1 MDQREQ
7 FDVTVQKPRG
17 VALLLRFSNSNAMRL
32 FLFATAAVAM
42 SCTSPQLAGDNLNAE
57 AFASRL
63 SEPGAQLLDVRTAG
77 EFNGGHLANARNLD
91 WTNGQLEAGLPEL
104 DKSKPVL
111 LYCASGRR
119 SDAARQFLKE
129 QGFTDVVDLEGGIKA
144 WTGAGLP
151 VEP

>member
-1 MDQREQ
+1 MRLLLLA
-7 FDVTVQKPRG
+7 TT
-17 VALLLRFSNSNAMRL
+17 ALLL
-32 FLFATAAVAM
+32 
-42 SCTSPQLAGDNLNAE
+42 SCSLPVQQDTSLNAE
-57 AFASRL
+57 TFASRL
-63 SEPGAQLLDVRTAG
+63 SEPGAQVLDVRPAG
-77 EFNGGHLANARNLD
+77 EFSGGHLAHARNLD